1 MVKFFLSFFYAW
13 MTIYTP
19 IYLYR
24 SMGFDWKIIG
34 VIFTIMLTPFV
45 LFELPLGK
53 LADKKLGEKEILNCG
68 IIIISISTMVLSFLT
83 SHAFWIWG
91 LVLFATRVGASAVEI
106 ASESY
111 FFKHINAQ
119 DSEIISIFRIIS
131 PLAYSVAPLMASL
144 ALIIIDIRFLFLTL
158 GIFMLL
164 GLKYSLTL
172 KDTR

>member
-1 MVKFFLSFFYAW
+1 
-13 MTIYTP
+13 
-19 IYLYR
+19 
-24 SMGFDWKIIG
+24 
-34 VIFTIMLTPFV
+34 
-45 LFELPLGK
+45 
-53 LADKKLGEKEILNCG
+53 
-68 IIIISISTMVLSFLT
+68 MVLSFLT